1 MAKQRIIHLIDD
13 LDGTT
18 ADETLRFAVDEQVY
32 EIDLS
37 TAHANEL
44 RRVLSRYQ
52 VKGRK
57 LGRARLL
64 APGERPKRRRVTN
77 GEPARVRE
85 WAKRNGYGVQPYGRV
100 PKPILE
106 LYRADTAGAAA

>member
-1 MAKQRIIHLIDD
+1 MAKQRVIHLIDD

-18 ADETLRFAVDEQVY
+18 ADETLRFAIDEQVY

-37 TAHANEL
+37 ATHANEL

-52 VKGRK
+52 AKGRK

-64 APGERPKRRRVTN
+64 APGERPRRRRNTS
-77 GEPARVRE
+77 GESARVRE

-100 PKPILE
+100 PNTILE
-106 LYRADTAGAAA
+106 LYKASNGTPA